1 MRTSKYDP
9 QALMCLRI
17 CTHHRLHCDNEKKSH
32 ISWYMHNNSQNMVI
46 QPPQAHNQ
54 RKNKNNGKDWKIDTS
69 GLMMKV
75 RWFTNISSQPL
86 NIWTGLI
93 NTYRPLHFKDKECT
107 FLSRQIINWYFQF
120 DDESQMIYKC
130 ILLTTQN
137 FNGADQHIPP
147 LIFQI

>member
-1 MRTSKYDP
+1 
-9 QALMCLRI
+9 
-17 CTHHRLHCDNEKKSH
+17 
-32 ISWYMHNNSQNMVI
+32 MHNNSQNMVI

-54 RKNKNNGKDWKIDTS
+54 RKNKNNGKYWKIDTS
-69 GLMMKV
+69 GLMMNV

-93 NTYRPLHFKDKECT
+93 NTYRPLYFKDKECT

-137 FNGADQHIPP
+137 LNGADQHIPP
-147 LIFQI
+147 LIFQR